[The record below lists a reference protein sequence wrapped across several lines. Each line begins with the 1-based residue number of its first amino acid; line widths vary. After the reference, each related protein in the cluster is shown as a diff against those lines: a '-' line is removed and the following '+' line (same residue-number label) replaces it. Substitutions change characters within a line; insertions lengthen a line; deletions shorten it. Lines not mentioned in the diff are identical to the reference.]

1 MRSRTRG
8 RRRVTVGR
16 DSPAPSERES
26 IKRVP
31 EPTPRVHEP
40 ALRVDDPAALVDDAA
55 LRAYEVVK
63 RYGATIALDRVSLD
77 VARGSC
83 VALVGESGSGKTTL
97 LRCFNA
103 MVGPDAGSVDVGGR
117 PVASFDPVA
126 LRRGVGY
133 VQQEGGLLPHWSV
146 LRNVALVP
154 WLRGEA
160 DAEERALGALDRV
173 GLPPARFGDRWP
185 RDLSGGQRQRVA
197 IARALAGRPE
207 IILLD
212 EPFGAL
218 DAITRS
224 ELRRSFHQLRAE
236 MGVTALL
243 VTHDLHEAV
252 ELADEIAVMKGGA
265 LIQVGPPEEL
275 LNAPA
280 HEYVEELLEWAGVG

>member
-1 MRSRTRG
+1 MQP
-8 RRRVTVGR
+8 
-16 DSPAPSERES
+16 DSPVPDEREPG
-26 IKRVP
+26 KRVSASGA
-31 EPTPRVHEP
+31 RAHGANGSVHRADEP
-40 ALRVDDPAALVDDAA
+40 ALRVRDI
-55 LRAYEVVK
+55 VK
-63 RYGATIALDRVSLD
+63 LYGDTVALDQVSLE

-103 MVGPDAGSVDVGGR
+103 MVSPDAGTVEVDGQ
-117 PVASFDPVA
+117 PVESFDPVA
-126 LRRGVGY
+126 LRRSIGY

-146 LRNVALVP
+146 LRNVELVP
-154 WLRGEA
+154 WLRGET
-160 DAEERALGALDRV
+160 DAEKPARAALDRV
-173 GLPPARFGDRWP
+173 GLPAERYGDRWP

-224 ELRRSFHQLRAE
+224 ELRLSFNSLRAA

-243 VTHDLHEAV
+243 VTHDLQEAV
-252 ELADEIAVMKGGA
+252 ELADQIAVMKGGA
-265 LIQVGPPEEL
+265 LMQMGRPEEL
-275 LNAPA
+275 LGAPA
-280 HEYVEELLEWAGVG
+280 HEYVEELLRRAGIA